1 MTLRLVATPLASLV
15 PAPAVRTGALHS
27 GLVEAWLRAP
37 GTETAIRSLADPGV
51 LVVTTGQQPALFTGP
66 LYTIHKALSAA
77 ALAEVLGRRWDRKVV
92 PVFWVAGDDHDFTEA
107 NHASWLN
114 ADGAL
119 VTAVLR
125 ERPPDAPLLPLY
137 REPLG
142 PEVDGVLAQLEADL
156 PPAEH
161 REGTLDWLRRHFRPD
176 KTVAGAYGS
185 ALAELLAPFG
195 IVCLDSTHA
204 AVKKAAGPLLVD
216 ALRKAADIERLLD
229 ERSGDLV
236 GQGTDPGVAAA
247 DGATLVMVEAAL
259 GRDRLVRTDGG
270 FVTRRAHQPF
280 GFADLE
286 RLAQR
291 LFDARDDVGAVR
303 GFPHGRGRRREEFVD
318 ALGRRGLDI
327 RAVGSAIARNPVAYL
342 IPCHRVIRKTGAFG
356 GYHWGTAR
364 KVAML
369 LRETAPA
376 VERAGANV
384 TLAAS

>member
-1 MTLRLVATPLASLV
+1 
-15 PAPAVRTGALHS
+15 VRTGALHS

-114 ADGAL
+114 AYGAL

-161 REGTLDWLRRHFRPD
+161 RDGALDWLRRHFRPD
-176 KTVAGAYGS
+176 QTVARAYGS

-204 AVKKAAGPLLVD
+204 AVKKAAGPLLLE
-216 ALRKAADIERLLD
+216 AL
-229 ERSGDLV
+229 
-236 GQGTDPGVAAA
+236 
-247 DGATLVMVEAAL
+247 
-259 GRDRLVRTDGG
+259 
-270 FVTRRAHQPF
+270 
-280 GFADLE
+280 
-286 RLAQR
+286 
-291 LFDARDDVGAVR
+291 
-303 GFPHGRGRRREEFVD
+303 
-318 ALGRRGLDI
+318 
-327 RAVGSAIARNPVAYL
+327 
-342 IPCHRVIRKTGAFG
+342 
-356 GYHWGTAR
+356 
-364 KVAML
+364 
-369 LRETAPA
+369 
-376 VERAGANV
+376 
-384 TLAAS
+384 